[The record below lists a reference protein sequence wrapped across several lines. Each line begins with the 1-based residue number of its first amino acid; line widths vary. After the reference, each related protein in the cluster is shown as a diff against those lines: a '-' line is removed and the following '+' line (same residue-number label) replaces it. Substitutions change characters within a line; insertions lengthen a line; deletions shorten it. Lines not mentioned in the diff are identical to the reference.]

1 MGTPVHVIAPLQ
13 ELDEDSMA
21 TPTASKHEIQLGST
35 KRRRQN
41 GSTEA
46 AKMPES
52 PLMSIESHLSES
64 SSGSA
69 TSLVQSSV
77 RRIQAADSEVTLVRE
92 TSSSSTI
99 KDVRH
104 YGKHG
109 MGPGATDAQRSGLGL
124 SSKQSLP
131 ELRQS
136 IGKLAAERNVGVTVF
151 HPRDSIRSSVNF
163 HVKSL
168 PTSRQGSIDGDLSEA
183 KSDISK
189 SIDDVVK
196 RMSKS
201 LERRESRSIGSKLDF
216 ISAVRTK
223 VTVEEARDAYFKRV
237 STLPAP
243 SLSNLVPEPLLRALD
258 AIRGILFALSELHQG
273 LKRFMA
279 FSNNESVVGVFA
291 RVMDPAT
298 DFLHGLVNAL
308 DRFDSMCR
316 RRLPTV
322 AVTKQVF
329 ESCRDAITVFI
340 KVTSV
345 LNLQVPAMQ
354 STANHRY
361 ARTLLMMVTGSL
373 AEAIGSWRVIASV
386 ASDVKTFLDMDPAV
400 RSAGH
405 RPVPSMSNSVR
416 TPISPIPEKA
426 EIQSPQAKVATAQNT
441 PTKSPGQMHR
451 GSPLRGGHALKEKSR
466 RNAGSFSAEDLQ
478 AGMMLGPMALTASP
492 STSEI
497 DMSPVHRSALLD
509 HSRTGSIASQLI
521 PEADNEDDD
530 EDEDEVIS
538 KQSDTIPVG
547 LDLKH
552 GGPTKPFTSDHFGRD
567 RDIRGHRR
575 HIQKSSQSSEGVS
588 VPQPSSSTEMSPSTP
603 YSPANVVDDGVLDTL
618 EQAAAIADTVWLRLS
633 EELTGSP
640 NGISPAVLS
649 KKFGETAYPDPPPRV
664 GGPPSA
670 PRSRRVQDA
679 ITWIAKAEGYTRK
692 LHESLMQARA
702 NPSLLLSDPG
712 SSSEPTLRLP
722 FDAQNF
728 IKAVV
733 VVSKLVKAVSTERSI
748 PSSVKNL
755 LQRLTAKTSECAIL
769 LEVSSLKPAKAVPI
783 DGNVSTATLSSFRSA
798 LTSTTSISSAAK

>member
-1 MGTPVHVIAPLQ
+1 MGTPVHVVAPLQ
-13 ELDEDSMA
+13 EPDEDSMA

-41 GSTEA
+41 GSGGA
-46 AKMPES
+46 IKMPES
-52 PLMSIESHLSES
+52 PSMSIPSHLSES

-69 TSLVQSSV
+69 ASLIQSSV
-77 RRIQAADSEVTLVRE
+77 RRIQAEDSEVTLVRE

-99 KDVRH
+99 KDARH
-104 YGKHG
+104 NSKHG
-109 MGPGATDAQRSGLGL
+109 MGPGPTDVQRSGLGL

-131 ELRQS
+131 DLRHGV
-136 IGKLAAERNVGVTVF
+136 GKIIPERNNGMPAF

-168 PTSRQGSIDGDLSEA
+168 PTSRQSSIDGDVSEA
-183 KSDISK
+183 KSDVSK
-189 SIDDVVK
+189 GIDDVVK

-223 VTVEEARDAYFKRV
+223 ATVEEARDAYFKRV

-243 SLSNLVPEPLLRALD
+243 SLSNLVPEPLLRAVD
-258 AIRGILFALSELHQG
+258 AIRGILFALSELHLG

-322 AVTKQVF
+322 AVTRQVF

-345 LNLQVPAMQ
+345 LNLQIPAMQ

-373 AEAIGSWRVIASV
+373 AEAIGSWRIIADV
-386 ASDVKTFLDMDPAV
+386 ASDVKIFLHMDPAV

-426 EIQSPQAKVATAQNT
+426 EIQSPQAKIAIAQNT
-441 PTKSPGQMHR
+441 PSKSPGQLNR
-451 GSPLRGGHALKEKSR
+451 GSPLRGGHAVKEKSR

-478 AGMMLGPMALTASP
+478 AGMMLGPMALVASP
-492 STSEI
+492 GTSEI

-509 HSRTGSIASQLI
+509 HSRTGSIASQFI
-521 PEADNEDDD
+521 PEADNEDD
-530 EDEDEVIS
+530 EDEADGDGTR
-538 KQSDTIPVG
+538 QPDTIPPR
-547 LDLKH
+547 LDLTS
-552 GGPTKPFTSDHFGRD
+552 GATTKPSTSDHLGRD
-567 RDIRGHRR
+567 KDIRGHRR
-575 HIQKSSQSSEGVS
+575 HVPRSSQSSEGVS
-588 VPQPSSSTEMSPSTP
+588 VPHPSSSTEMSPSAP

-618 EQAAAIADTVWLRLS
+618 EQAAAVADTVWLRLS

-640 NGISPAVLS
+640 SGISPAEMT
-649 KKFGETAYPDPPPRV
+649 KKFGERAFSNSKPRV
-664 GGPPSA
+664 GEPHFA
-670 PRSRRVQDA
+670 PRSRRVEDA
-679 ITWIAKAEGYTRK
+679 AAWIAKAEGYTRK

-702 NPSLLLSDPG
+702 NPSLLLSEPG
-712 SSSEPTLRLP
+712 SSTQSTLRLP
-722 FDAQNF
+722 SDAQNF

-733 VVSKLVKAVSTERSI
+733 VVSKLVKAVSVERSI
-748 PSSVKNL
+748 PSSVRNL

-769 LEVSSLKPAKAVPI
+769 LEVSSLKPAKAVASN
-783 DGNVSTATLSSFRSA
+783 DNGSSATLSNFRS
-798 LTSTTSISSAAK
+798 TSTSVSSIANS